1 MQLEREFPENIFI
14 PAARGSETMYS
25 AYKSNHLRASYISLS
40 NSYNNL
46 KTSQLRDTKVRF

>member
-46 KTSQLRDTKVRF
+46 KTLQLRDTKVRF